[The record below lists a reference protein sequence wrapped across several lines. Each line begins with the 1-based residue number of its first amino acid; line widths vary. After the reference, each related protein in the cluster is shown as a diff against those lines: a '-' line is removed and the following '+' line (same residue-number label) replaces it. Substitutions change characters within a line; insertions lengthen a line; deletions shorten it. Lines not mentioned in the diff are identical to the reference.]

1 MQDTLVVYFS
11 ASGTTK
17 RAAETLAKLL
27 GADIAPLQ
35 PVEAY
40 SQQYDQIVAR
50 GEQEKDQDSRPA
62 LEPLSVNLKQYRTI
76 YVGFP
81 TWWSQPPQVMDTFFE
96 TVHLADKLIVPF
108 TTSMTSTINDS
119 WATLQQLATTAQAS
133 LQPGLTANSTAAI
146 REFIQ

>member
-81 TWWSQPPQVMDTFFE
+81 TWWSQPPQVIDTF
-96 TVHLADKLIVPF
+96 LK
-108 TTSMTSTINDS
+108 
-119 WATLQQLATTAQAS
+119 
-133 LQPGLTANSTAAI
+133 
-146 REFIQ
+146 RFIWRIS